1 MKQFVKYVLAT
12 VTGIILTFIVFFIF
26 IFSVIVGVAAS
37 SKKTQPITENSILEI
52 EINNRIVENDDDNPF
67 AMILSGG
74 SDFSSTSIVKITQ
87 ALNSAKSDDKINGVF
102 LKIGF
107 FEGGFA
113 SLQEIRQQIIEF
125 RKSGKFVYAYADII
139 DEKGYYLASAADSV
153 FLNPAGDFFLNG
165 FSSQIMYLKDALDKV
180 GVEMQAI
187 RVGEY
192 KSAVEPFTNNKMSDE
207 NRVQMET
214 YMNSLF
220 NIFLEETAQARG
232 KTAAEI
238 RQLANDFSIQS
249 AKDAAAA
256 GLIDA
261 TFFMD
266 EVKSQF
272 AKRTN
277 IKDKDLKFIGYKRY
291 ASGDDKSVTTGNRIA
306 IIYASGEINLGQG
319 NSESIGSAS
328 LVKTLEEIRK
338 DDDIKSV
345 VLRINSPGGSA
356 LASDIIW
363 REVKLL
369 QAKKPVIVSM
379 GDVAASGG
387 YYIAMPADT
396 IIAQPATITGSIG
409 VFLLLPNAQ
418 KLLTDKLGLHFETV
432 KTGPLADFGSI
443 DRPMSDKERQILQ
456 GYANRVYG
464 DFLSRVAEGRN
475 MDTAQVDKIARG
487 RVWVATDAKGVNLV
501 DLLGNMDTA
510 ISIAMWKGGIKD
522 KTKLDIYPKPKNP
535 FEQIM
540 NMQGQI
546 KANVLKN
553 ELGPMYIFWK
563 TLTNSAKMQGAQMRL
578 PFDFNF

>member
-12 VTGIILTFIVFFIF
+12 VTGIILTFIVFIIF

-37 SKKTQPITENSILEI
+37 AKKIEPITENSILEI
-52 EINNRIVENDDDNPF
+52 EIKNRIVENDDDNPF
-67 AMILSGG
+67 AMILAGG
-74 SDFSSTSIVKITQ
+74 ADFSSTSIVKIRQ
-87 ALNSAKSDDKINGVF
+87 ALDKAKNDDKINGVF

-113 SLQEIRQQIIEF
+113 SLQEIRQQISEF
-125 RKSGKFVYAYADII
+125 KKSGKFVYAYADII

-165 FSSQIMYLKDALDKV
+165 FSSQIMYLKDALDKM

-192 KSAVEPFTNNKMSDE
+192 KSAVEPFTNNRMSDE
-207 NRVQMET
+207 NRVQMEA

-220 NIFLEETAQARG
+220 NIFLEETANSRG
-232 KTAAEI
+232 KSVDEI
-238 RQLANDFSIQS
+238 RQLAHDFSIQS

-272 AKRTN
+272 AKRTK

-291 ASGDDKSVTTGNRIA
+291 ASGDDKGVTTGKRIA
-306 IIYASGEINLGQG
+306 VVYASGEINLGQG
-319 NSESIGSAS
+319 SSESIGSES
-328 LVKTLEEIRK
+328 LVKTLEKIRNDAEIK
-338 DDDIKSV
+338 AV

-369 QAKKPVIVSM
+369 QAQKPVIVSM

-443 DRPMSDKERQILQ
+443 DRPMTDKERQILQ

-464 DFLSRVAEGRN
+464 DFLSRVAEGRS
-475 MDTAQVDKIARG
+475 MDTAQVDKVARG
-487 RVWVATDAKGVNLV
+487 RVWVATDAKEVNLV

-510 ISIAMWKGGIKD
+510 INIAMWKGGIKD
-522 KTKLDIYPKPKNP
+522 KTEVDIYPKAKNP

-540 NMQGQI
+540 NLQGQV
-546 KANVLKN
+546 KTNVLKS
-553 ELGPMYIFWK
+553 ELGPMYSFWK
-563 TLTNSAKMQGAQMRL
+563 TLTSSAKMQGAQMRL
-578 PFDFNF
+578 PFDFTF

>member
-37 SKKTQPITENSILEI
+37 SKKIQPITDNSILEI
-52 EINNRIVENDDDNPF
+52 EIKNRIVENDDDNPF
-67 AMILSGG
+67 EMILAGG
-74 SDFSSTSIVKITQ
+74 ADFSSTSIVKISQ
-87 ALNSAKSDDKINGVF
+87 ALKKAKKDDKINGVF

-113 SLQEIRQQIIEF
+113 SLQEIRQDILEF
-125 RKSGKFVYAYADII
+125 KKSGKFVYAYADII

-165 FSSQIMYLKDALDKV
+165 FSSQIMYLKDAFDKL

-187 RVGEY
+187 RVGEF
-192 KSAVEPFTNNKMSDE
+192 KSAVEPFTSNSMSAE
-207 NRVQMET
+207 NRVQMES

-232 KTAAEI
+232 KTAVEI
-238 RQLANDFSIQS
+238 KQLAHDFSIQS
-249 AKDAAAA
+249 AQDATSA

-261 TFFMD
+261 AFFMD

-291 ASGDDKSVTTGNRIA
+291 ASDDDRGVTSGNRIA
-306 IIYASGEINLGQG
+306 VVYACGEINMGQG
-319 NSESIGSAS
+319 SGESIGSDG
-328 LVKTLEEIRK
+328 LVKTLEKIRTN
-338 DDDIKSV
+338 DDIKAV

-396 IIAQPATITGSIG
+396 IIAQPSTITGSIG

-443 DRPMSDKERQILQ
+443 DRPMSDRERQILQ

-487 RVWVATDAKGVNLV
+487 RVWVATDAKEVNLV

-510 ISIAMWKGGIKD
+510 INIAMWKGGIKD
-522 KTKLDIYPKPKNP
+522 KNQIDIYPKSKNP
-535 FEQIM
+535 FEQILQ
-540 NMQGQI
+540 MQGQV
-546 KANVLKN
+546 KTNVLKN
-553 ELGPMYIFWK
+553 ELGPMYTFWK
-563 TLTNSAKMQGAQMRL
+563 TLTNSAKLQGAQMRL
-578 PFDFNF
+578 PFDFSF